1 MGDEDVEEFE
11 RYQGWKVKDVDSHA
25 QVVACWFA
33 LSLGLLRHFSFRK
46 GQVNQSGEVVSAS
59 HVSKVVDRLIKEV
72 SIAFELL
79 IFKQDNK
86 QQSYCVAR
94 LINPRPASHQLM
106 PLQWPPSFAQADPAS
121 HLLVEHPL

>member
-72 SIAFELL
+72 SMAFHLL
-79 IFKQDNK
+79 IFKQGNK
-86 QQSYCVAR
+86 AAIILYGKA
-94 LINPRPASHQLM
+94 HQ
-106 PLQWPPSFAQADPAS
+106 AAHQA
-121 HLLVEHPL
+121 